1 LKSENLLVLT
11 NLKAF
16 DGSSELE
23 NLPPPSGSVLL
34 LVADVF
40 GQRRED
46 CLAAVLDGN
55 VTMTFKN
62 LKIFQNLKKLRFY

>member
-1 LKSENLLVLT
+1 LLILT
-11 NLKAF
+11 NLKVF

-23 NLPPPSGSVLL
+23 NLPPPSRSVLL

-55 VTMTFKN
+55 VTVTLKN
-62 LKIFQNLKKLRFY
+62 LKIFQNLKKLRFL